1 MKCQTLLSI
10 VFLLFGTTMARKSY
24 LVKQE
29 HFKKVPRV
37 MIDDPNCESCAYKTD
52 EDEVCLGYEYQWKLG
67 WEWSQDMIE
76 NDRYELRLDILS
88 QQKIILQPIISFP
101 RFILNQYDAEVD
113 EFKVQYSIEMKLY
126 YLYPTRGDMMCF
138 NLYFD
143 VEEIPIKVQQILK
156 FQDCYVTLIKCLYDW
171 SQWTGKDAKFFD
183 ACEQS
188 SKEEVVM
195 FDETF
200 PQYSLY

>member
-10 VFLLFGTTMARKSY
+10 VALLFGATMARKSY

-113 EFKVQYSIEMKLY
+113 EFKV
-126 YLYPTRGDMMCF
+126 
-138 NLYFD
+138 
-143 VEEIPIKVQQILK
+143 
-156 FQDCYVTLIKCLYDW
+156 
-171 SQWTGKDAKFFD
+171 
-183 ACEQS
+183 
-188 SKEEVVM
+188 
-195 FDETF
+195 
-200 PQYSLY
+200 